1 MTPPSVTPPSVS
13 PAADGPPERALPDR
27 RARILVA
34 EDDEALS
41 VLVTYNLEA
50 AGYEVRAVADGLDA
64 LEQVG
69 SWQPDLLVL
78 DWMLPGLS
86 GVDLCRRLRARGGN
100 MSDVPVLML
109 TARTAENDSIH
120 ALDTGADDY
129 LTKPCG
135 METLNARVR
144 ALLRRSVASTGG
156 TAPSIVQ
163 DDATAVLR
171 FVDIVLDPVSHRV
184 TRAGRVLAL
193 GPTEYRL
200 LEFFMR
206 NPNRVFSR
214 EDLLRS
220 VWERGVHVES
230 RTVDVHIRRLRRV
243 LNEGGLPDLIRTV
256 RASGYA
262 LDDVSG
268 HVTL

>member
-1 MTPPSVTPPSVS
+1 VTSLSTSTPATDPGTDP
-13 PAADGPPERALPDR
+13 RAK
-27 RARILVA
+27 ILVA

-86 GVDLCRRLRARGGN
+86 GVDLCRRLRARGGA
-100 MSDVPVLML
+100 MCDMPVLML
-109 TARTAENDSIH
+109 TARTAESDSVH

-135 METLNARVR
+135 MEALNARVR
-144 ALLRRSVASTGG
+144 ALLRRSVLNAGAGG
-156 TAPSIVQ
+156 VQ
-163 DDATAVLR
+163 AQADATAVLR
-171 FVDIVLDPVSHRV
+171 FVDVVLDPVSHRV
-184 TRAGRVLAL
+184 TRAGRVLAP

-230 RTVDVHIRRLRRV
+230 RTVDVHIRRLRRI
-243 LNEGGLPDLIRTV
+243 LNEGDLPDLIRTV

-262 LDDVSG
+262 LDDMSG
-268 HVTL
+268 DVTP

>member
-1 MTPPSVTPPSVS
+1 MTSLSTAT
-13 PAADGPPERALPDR
+13 PAAESTAEPRAK
-27 RARILVA
+27 ILVA

-50 AGYEVRAVADGLDA
+50 VGYEVRAVADGLDA

-86 GVDLCRRLRARGGN
+86 GVDLCRRLRARGGA
-100 MSDVPVLML
+100 MRDMPVLML
-109 TARTAENDSIH
+109 TARTAESDSVH

-135 METLNARVR
+135 MEALNARVR
-144 ALLRRSVASTGG
+144 ALLRRSVLNTGG
-156 TAPSIVQ
+156 APTAAPQV
-163 DDATAVLR
+163 DATAVLR
-171 FVDIVLDPVSHRV
+171 FVDVVLDPVSHRV
-184 TRAGRVLAL
+184 TRAGRVLSP

-230 RTVDVHIRRLRRV
+230 RTVDVHIRRLRRI
-243 LNEGGLPDLIRTV
+243 LNEGDLPDLIRTV

-262 LDDVSG
+262 LDDMSG
-268 HVTL
+268 DVTP